1 MAADRFENGGQ
12 LSNYLGLV
20 PKVYMSGDTVRYGRI
35 TKRGNGYVRAL
46 LVQAAWAAMRA
57 KNGGAIKERYEYMT
71 KTKGISKKKAI
82 AAAARRLGVLLY
94 TLMKNKSGYEPR
106 HFRKPGTAGNELAG
120 LALSA

>member
-12 LSNYLGLV
+12 LSNYPGLV

-46 LVQAAWAAMRA
+46 LVQAARS
-57 KNGGAIKERYEYMT
+57 KNGGAVKERYEYMT
-71 KTKGISKKKAI
+71 KTKGISRKKAI
-82 AAAARRLGVLLY
+82 VAAARRLGVLLY
-94 TLMKNKSGYEPR
+94 TLMKNKSEYEPR
-106 HFRKPGTAGNELAG
+106 HFRKPGAAGNELAP